1 MSESPAL
8 FPDAEHPTRT
18 KRPSRAFWLLLSVV
32 IVLAAAVFAIPFF
45 GEVKVRDGPRPDDGI
60 RQMGTCLLTYADYNG
75 GHLPPT
81 LRAMIPEY
89 LSEKNFDDFRYE
101 WPTKS
106 GRRDWL
112 YFPWKNLDAI
122 PSDTILLASPVTLP
136 NTSGV
141 QLRIVTKAAGDTYY
155 IPEADFQR
163 LIREQNPPAASPSP
177 DR

>member
-1 MSESPAL
+1 MSETRPVPPKAERPAE
-8 FPDAEHPTRT
+8 P
-18 KRPSRAFWLLLSVV
+18 KRPSRGFWIALGVILL
-32 IVLAAAVFAIPFF
+32 VLATLFALCSL
-45 GEVKVRDGPRPDDGI
+45 GEVKLRDGPRPHDGMG
-60 RQMGTCLLTYADYNG
+60 QMGTALKIYASEHD

-112 YFPWKNLDAI
+112 YFPWENLDAL
-122 PSDTILLASPVTLP
+122 PQDTIILASPVTLL

-141 QLRIVTKAAGDTYY
+141 QLRIVTKADGSFDY

-163 LIREQNPPAASPSP
+163 LIREQNPPAASSSSA
-177 DR
+177 R